1 MIFKSAVSQPLYTAS
16 FYGDGY
22 VQLRTVEL
30 SSRTSLHVRF
40 RTSSHSG
47 LLFMAA
53 GETDFLLLELHSGRL
68 QVRTHLTDK
77 QTCRSAEIAGENTP
91 YRQTDMP

>member
-1 MIFKSAVSQPLYTAS
+1 
-16 FYGDGY
+16 
-22 VQLRTVEL
+22 
-30 SSRTSLHVRF
+30 
-40 RTSSHSG
+40 
-47 LLFMAA
+47 MAA